1 RSVLVG
7 GSSDVPGHGM
17 TETVRDP
24 EGRRLDQVRLLG
36 VRARGH
42 HGVLDSERRE
52 GQDFLADVVLHLDTR
67 AAARTDDL
75 ARTVSYAEIAEEV
88 AAVLAGPPADLLE
101 TLAGRLARVALT
113 PEAVHAVDVVVHK
126 PQAPLS
132 VAFQD
137 VQVHVR
143 RYRADLPTLPTVPP
157 GADPGRVHGRRTDG
171 PPTEVDVGPTE
182 VDVGPTEVDARPDG
196 PVDVVLALGANLGE
210 ALATMRSAVADLRA
224 VDGLEVTGVSPLA
237 RTAPVLA
244 AGQPPQPD
252 YLNAVVRGRTTLPP
266 REVLAAAHRIEDAH
280 GRRRA
285 ERWAPRTLD
294 VDVIAVGDVRSEDPE
309 LTLPHPRAH
318 ERAFVLLPWA
328 RLAPDA
334 VLPGRGPV
342 AELAE
347 RAADRATVRRL
358 TTDWLDPGA
367 HPEGA

>member
-1 RSVLVG
+1 
-7 GSSDVPGHGM
+7 M
-17 TETVRDP
+17 TETVMDA

-52 GQDFLADVVLHLDTR
+52 GQAFLADVVLHLDTR

-88 AAVLAGPPADLLE
+88 AAVLAGPPVDLLE

-132 VAFQD
+132 VGFQD

-143 RYRADLPTLPTVPP
+143 RYRADLPTLPTAPP
-157 GADPGRVHGRRTDG
+157 HADRGGGQRRRPDDATEVDDSSTDVDDDATEVDDG
-171 PPTEVDVGPTE
+171 PPEVDV
-182 VDVGPTEVDARPDG
+182 RPDG
-196 PVDVVLALGANLGE
+196 PVDVVLALGANLGD
-210 ALATMRSAVADLRA
+210 ALATLRSAVADLRA

-252 YLNAVVRGRTTLPP
+252 YLNAVVRGRTTLTP

-294 VDVIAVGDVRSEDPE
+294 VDVVAVGDVRSADPE

-318 ERAFVLLPWA
+318 GRAFVLLPWA

-347 RAADRATVRRL
+347 RAADRATVHRL
-358 TTDWLDPGA
+358 ITDWLDPGT